1 MTTRILAALRR
12 PATLPALL
20 ALAVLAVLVAG
31 PLAGL
36 VAATLDADGLE
47 AWGDVLA
54 SPLSTALLWQPLAG
68 SIGVGVGTGVLSVLL
83 GGFLAWAVVLTD
95 MPWRRTIGVLAT
107 IPFAIP
113 SFAIALAWESV
124 FRNDRLGGSPGLL
137 ASLGVAVPD
146 WLAWGAVPITLT
158 LTAHYFSL
166 AFVVVAA
173 ALASVGG
180 DLLAAAELTGASRAR
195 VAVRIALPAVA
206 PAVVSGFLLAF
217 AEGVSNFAVPALLG
231 LPVRFQTL
239 STRLYGAISTGDQDR
254 GFVLSIL
261 LVVIAAVVLLVGTRA
276 TARAAS
282 TVTGKPSRARRI
294 RLGAARPAVLA
305 GAAAIVVAT
314 TILPGIVLAVST
326 LLRRTNSLDGGLT
339 LHYWVGSSDASIAQ
353 GLRGVFVDPRI
364 LEAIGGTLALGV
376 TVAVITMTLG
386 FVAAWS
392 AARTSPIV
400 GGALST
406 LSYVPFLIP
415 GVALGAAVI
424 AQFGRPILGL
434 PSLYGTFWI
443 LVLGGIAA
451 SIPFAFQTSRAS
463 LAQVSRELE
472 DAAAMAGAGTV
483 RTLGRI
489 LLPVTARGTIGGAA
503 LVFVT
508 MARDLSLVVLLV
520 TPATPLLA
528 TTAYR
533 YAADGF
539 TQHANAITLV
549 ITVVS
554 IAVTLAAR
562 RLEGRRS
569 PWMDA

>member
-1 MTTRILAALRR
+1 MISAVSAALRR
-12 PATLPALL
+12 PATLPALI
-20 ALAVLAVLVAG
+20 ALAALAVLVAG

-36 VAATLDADGLE
+36 IAATLDADGLE

-54 SPLSTALLWQPLAG
+54 SPLSNALLWQPLGG
-68 SIGVGVGTGVLSVLL
+68 SLIVGLGTGIASVVLGS
-83 GGFLAWAVVLTD
+83 FLAWAVVLTD
-95 MPWRRTIGVLAT
+95 MPMRRTIGVLAT

-124 FRNDRLGGSPGLL
+124 FRNDRIGGATGLL
-137 ASLGVAVPD
+137 ASIGVEVPD
-146 WLAWGAVPITLT
+146 ALAWGALPVTLT

-195 VAVRIALPAVA
+195 VALRIALPAVA
-206 PAVVSGFLLAF
+206 PAMGSGFLLAF

-261 LVVIAAVVLLVGTRA
+261 LVLVAALVLWTGTRV
-276 TARAAS
+276 TARAAT

-294 RLGAARPAVLA
+294 RLGVTKPVVLT
-305 GAAAIVVAT
+305 GALAIVVSA
-314 TILPGIVLAVST
+314 TILPAIVLAAST
-326 LLRRTNSLDGGLT
+326 LLRRTNRFDGGLT
-339 LHYWVGSSDASIAQ
+339 WHYWVGGSDPAIAQ
-353 GLRGVFVDPRI
+353 GLRGVLVDPRI
-364 LEAIGGTLALGV
+364 LEAVGGTVLLAA
-376 TVAVITMTLG
+376 TVAVITMALG
-386 FVAAWS
+386 FIAAWS
-392 AARTSPIV
+392 ADRTPPWI
-400 GGALST
+400 GGTLSA

-424 AQFGRPILGL
+424 AQFGRPFLGL
-434 PSLYGTFWI
+434 PSIYGTFWI
-443 LVLGGIAA
+443 LVVGGIAA
-451 SIPFAFQTSRAS
+451 SIPFAFQTSRAA

-472 DAAAMAGAGTV
+472 DAAAMAGAGTW

-489 LLPVTARGTIGGAA
+489 LLPVTARGTVGGGA

-508 MARDLSLVVLLV
+508 MARDLSLVVMLV

-528 TTAYR
+528 VTAYE
-533 YAADGF
+533 YASEGF
-539 TQHANAITLV
+539 TQHANAITLI

-554 IAVTLAAR
+554 VTVTLLAR

>member
-1 MTTRILAALRR
+1 MIGSLTAALRR
-12 PATLPALL
+12 PATLPALI
-20 ALAVLAVLVAG
+20 ALAALAVLVAG

-36 VAATLDADGLE
+36 VVATLDADGRE
-47 AWGDVLA
+47 AWADVVA
-54 SPLSTALLWQPLAG
+54 SPLSTALLWEPLG
-68 SIGVGVGTGVLSVLL
+68 NSLVVGLGTGIASVVLGS
-83 GGFLAWAVVLTD
+83 FLAWAVVLTD
-95 MPWRRTIGVLAT
+95 MPLRRTVGVLAT

-124 FRNDRLGGSPGLL
+124 FRNDRIGGASGLL
-137 ASLGVAVPD
+137 SSLGVQVPD
-146 WLAWGAVPITLT
+146 ALAWGALPVTLT

-195 VAVRIALPAVA
+195 VALRIALPAVA
-206 PAVVSGFLLAF
+206 PAMGSGFLLAF

-239 STRLYGAISTGDQDR
+239 STRLYGAISTGDQER

-261 LVVIAAVVLLVGTRA
+261 LVLVAAVVLWTGTRL
-276 TARAAS
+276 TSRSAA
-282 TVTGKPSRARRI
+282 TVTGKPTRARRI
-294 RLGAARPAVLA
+294 RLGVARPVVLTGA
-305 GAAAIVVAT
+305 LAIVAAA
-314 TILPGIVLAVST
+314 TILPAIVLAIST
-326 LLRRTNSLDGGLT
+326 FLRRTNRFDGGVT
-339 LHYWVGSSDASIAQ
+339 LHYWTGASDPSIAQ
-353 GLRGVFVDPRI
+353 GMRGVLVDPRI
-364 LEAIGGTLALGV
+364 LEAIGGTVLLAA
-376 TVAVITMTLG
+376 TVAVITMALG

-392 AARTSPIV
+392 AARTPPWI
-400 GGALST
+400 GGTLAS

-424 AQFGRPILGL
+424 AQFGRPLLGL

-443 LVLGGIAA
+443 LVIGGVAA
-451 SIPFAFQTSRAS
+451 SIPFAFQTSRAA

-472 DAAAMAGAGTV
+472 DAAAIAGSGIW

-489 LLPVTARGTIGGAA
+489 LLPVTARGTVGGSA

-508 MARDLSLVVLLV
+508 MARDLSLVVMLV

-528 TTAYR
+528 VLAYEH
-533 YAADGF
+533 ASEGF
-539 TQHANAITLV
+539 TQHANAITLI

-554 IAVTLAAR
+554 VAVTLLAR

>member
-1 MTTRILAALRR
+1 MPRSLTAALRR
-12 PATLPALL
+12 PATLPALI
-20 ALAVLAVLVAG
+20 ALAALAVLVAG

-54 SPLSTALLWQPLAG
+54 SPLSNALLWEPLGG
-68 SIGVGVGTGVLSVLL
+68 SLVVGLGTGIASVVLGS
-83 GGFLAWAVVLTD
+83 FLAWAVVLTD
-95 MPWRRTIGVLAT
+95 MPFRRTVGVLAT

-124 FRNDRLGGSPGLL
+124 FRNDRIGGASGLL
-137 ASLGVAVPD
+137 AGLGVEVPD
-146 WLAWGAVPITLT
+146 ALAWGALPVTLT

-195 VAVRIALPAVA
+195 VALRIALPAVA
-206 PAVVSGFLLAF
+206 PAMGSGFLLAF

-261 LVVIAAVVLLVGTRA
+261 LVLVAALVLWTGTRL
-276 TARAAS
+276 TSRSVS

-294 RLGAARPAVLA
+294 RLGPAKPVVLA
-305 GAAAIVVAT
+305 GALAIVVAA
-314 TILPGIVLAVST
+314 TILPAIVLAAST
-326 LLRRTNSLDGGLT
+326 VLRRTNRFDGGT
-339 LHYWVGSSDASIAQ
+339 TWHYWVGESDASIAQ
-353 GLRGVFVDPRI
+353 GLRGVLVDPRI
-364 LEAIGGTLALGV
+364 LEAVGGTVLLAA
-376 TVAVITMTLG
+376 TVAVITMALG
-386 FVAAWS
+386 FLAAWS
-392 AARTSPIV
+392 AARTPPWI
-400 GGALST
+400 GGTLSG

-424 AQFGRPILGL
+424 AQFGRPFLGL
-434 PSLYGTFWI
+434 PSIYGTFWI
-443 LVLGGIAA
+443 LVVGGIAA
-451 SIPFAFQTSRAS
+451 SIPFAFQTSRAA

-472 DAAAMAGAGTV
+472 DAAAMAGAGTW

-489 LLPVTARGTIGGAA
+489 LLPVTARGTVGGAA

-508 MARDLSLVVLLV
+508 MARDLSLVVMLV

-528 TTAYR
+528 VTAYE
-533 YAADGF
+533 YASEGF
-539 TQHANAITLV
+539 TQHANAITLI

-554 IAVTLAAR
+554 VTVTLLAR